1 MHDIVAAGGCFV
13 FSSSSSSS
21 TGQPVVK
28 EVQLVAVLR
37 VLKGRAISEFID
49 GK

>member
-13 FSSSSSSS
+13 FSSSSS

-28 EVQLVAVLR
+28 EVQLVVVLR